1 MSSYNAVAY
10 IKIVSHYIRILNS
23 YKTTSIYSNF
33 EVLSFDFIS
42 LNKKFKL
49 TYKLA
54 FKYFSAYDISIF
66 YCIYQL
72 FFRYLSQHYFN
83 IFCTYKLRMKI

>member
-23 YKTTSIYSNF
+23 YKTTSIYNNF
-33 EVLSFDFIS
+33 EVFDFIS

-49 TYKLA
+49 T
-54 FKYFSAYDISIF
+54 
-66 YCIYQL
+66 
-72 FFRYLSQHYFN
+72 
-83 IFCTYKLRMKI
+83 

>member
-1 MSSYNAVAY
+1 MTLNLVQNYFTLILNLSWKLLHIYVVMSSYNAVAY

-33 EVLSFDFIS
+33 EVVSFDFVS

-49 TYKLA
+49 T
-54 FKYFSAYDISIF
+54 
-66 YCIYQL
+66 
-72 FFRYLSQHYFN
+72 
-83 IFCTYKLRMKI
+83 

>member
-10 IKIVSHYIRILNS
+10 IKIVSHYIRIFNS

-33 EVLSFDFIS
+33 EVLSFDFIR

-49 TYKLA
+49 T
-54 FKYFSAYDISIF
+54 
-66 YCIYQL
+66 
-72 FFRYLSQHYFN
+72 
-83 IFCTYKLRMKI
+83 